1 MILIKVSNFERKL
14 KDIPCP
20 SPPHLA
26 VLNDLVERIYAEK
39 GLSEEEVRYRS
50 DLTKALEDKL
60 TKDEHLKG
68 KVLKSVCLLIN
79 GLNPFLQQ
87 TSLFQIVWKICM
99 QYD

>member
-26 VLNDLVERIYAEK
+26 ALNDLVERIYAEK

-68 KVLKSVCLLIN
+68 KVLKSVCLLVN
-79 GLNPFLQQ
+79 GLDPFLQQ